1 MLKEIVAHVQ
11 KMKQKRKVTCNR
23 YATRFKPCV
32 PTFTMCF
39 CVFCCLG
46 FFFLSLF
53 SFWHRVNAL
62 QPEGALRSS
71 VWRTD
76 GKAGPWWLAG
86 RKEEGV
92 EQKEREKERRKTN
105 LHTETHSS
113 ARDPSESVCVS
124 QKCVLDC
131 WVVSL
136 CVFLSAPLARSG
148 VRDDELS
155 LSSAG
160 HDADVQTVALCF
172 STCNKPLTETPGSL
186 AVDPAG
192 LTEADWG
199 R

>member
-23 YATRFKPCV
+23 YVTRFKPCV
-32 PTFTMCF
+32 PTFTMWF
-39 CVFCCLG
+39 GVFLLSRI
-46 FFFLSLF
+46 FLSRF

-62 QPEGALRSS
+62 QGALRSS

-86 RKEEGV
+86 RKEERL
-92 EQKEREKERRKTN
+92 EQKEREKERRKRTCTLKTN
-105 LHTETHSS
+105 TS

-148 VRDDELS
+148 VWDDEVS

-172 STCNKPLTETPGSL
+172 SSFNKPLMETPPGL
-186 AVDPAG
+186 AVDPAV
-192 LTEADWG
+192 LTEADCG

>member
-1 MLKEIVAHVQ
+1 MQLGSNLVCLPLQ
-11 KMKQKRKVTCNR
+11 
-23 YATRFKPCV
+23 CV
-32 PTFTMCF
+32 SVF
-39 CVFCCLG
+39 FCCLG
-46 FFFLSLF
+46 FFFVSLF

-62 QPEGALRSS
+62 QPEGALSSS

-92 EQKEREKERRKTN
+92 EQKEREKERRKWTCT
-105 LHTETHSS
+105 LRPTPAHVI
-113 ARDPSESVCVS
+113 PVSVWVT

-148 VRDDELS
+148 VWDDEVS

-172 STCNKPLTETPGSL
+172 SSFNEPLMETPGGL

-192 LTEADWG
+192 LTEADWTVEHSHSHTS
-199 R
+199 